1 MKKTA
6 CVALCLLLL
15 LSLTACGSTKSNVPN
30 EEKQNSFLNAS
41 GGIHSDQMHIIV
53 GENGEIISG
62 NISADNG
69 GETPPVVEDPYKPKE
84 EEETHN
90 HEWMEATCI
99 APMTCSICGVTEG
112 DLGEHRYSNSTCT
125 ELATC
130 EFCGKT
136 TGDYADHFGNA
147 GTCTQRQIC
156 LACGAEFGDY
166 QHMWIDANCIH
177 PRMCWLCKITEGEK
191 GGHDMQNGECA
202 LCGYE
207 ENPDVGGDDSG
218 DVGGG
223 NSGGTID
230 FSMTVFPA
238 DISYGVIQSATYEIS
253 GDDLIL
259 HINLTRNGLS
269 GSKEMKGYYR
279 ISNSSFKPVATGSFH
294 SDSLNPGDTTTVTIT
309 IPDVITSNGKYYVF
323 LSSFPTEW

>member
-1 MKKTA
+1 MKKTV
-6 CVALCLLLL
+6 CIALCLLLL
-15 LSLTACGSTKSNVPN
+15 LSLTSCGSTKSNSSN
-30 EEKQNSFLNAS
+30 DEKQSSFLNAS
-41 GGIHSDQMHIIV
+41 DMLNNDQMHVIV
-53 GENGEIISG
+53 GGNGEIISG

-84 EEETHN
+84 EVDTHT
-90 HEWMEATCI
+90 HDWMEATCI
-99 APMTCSICGVTEG
+99 APMTCSICGVTKG

-130 EFCGKT
+130 SICGKT
-136 TGDYADHFGNA
+136 TGGYADHFGNA

-177 PRMCWLCKITEGEK
+177 PKMCWLCKITEGEM
-191 GGHDMQNGECA
+191 GGHHMQNGECT

-207 ENPDVGGDDSG
+207 ENPDVGGDSG
-218 DVGGG
+218 DSGG
-223 NSGGTID
+223 NSDANIN

-238 DISYGVIQSATYEIS
+238 TISYGVIQSATYEIS
-253 GDDLIL
+253 GNDLIL
-259 HINLTRNGLS
+259 HINLTRNGLG
-269 GSKEMKGYYR
+269 GSQEMEGYYR

-294 SDSLNPGDTTTVTIT
+294 SGSLNPGDSTTVTIT
-309 IPDVITSNGKYYVF
+309 ISDVITSNGTYYVF
-323 LSSFPTEW
+323 LSQHPTEW